1 VEETRATPSTD
12 PPRPIKFRHAAAD
25 DDGMDGPAGNRDA
38 TPRRVL
44 VVDDH
49 ELNLKLL
56 ERLLGLEGRK
66 VRAADSLAAAER
78 ALAEE
83 EPAMIVL
90 DLNLPDGSGLELTR
104 KLKSEPRT
112 ASIPIVA
119 CTAAVMPC
127 DQDQALAAG
136 CDAFVAKPI
145 DLRHFSTVV
154 SSILT

>member
-1 VEETRATPSTD
+1 MERSPG
-12 PPRPIKFRHAAAD
+12 RI
-25 DDGMDGPAGNRDA
+25 
-38 TPRRVL
+38 L

-56 ERLLGLEGRK
+56 ERLLEMEGRE

-83 EPAMIVL
+83 QPAMIVL

-104 KLKSEPRT
+104 KLKSEPLT

-119 CTAAVMPC
+119 CTAAVMPA
-127 DQDQALAAG
+127 DEDRALEAG

-145 DLRHFSTVV
+145 DLRRFSQII
-154 SSILT
+154 SSILA

>member
-1 VEETRATPSTD
+1 
-12 PPRPIKFRHAAAD
+12 
-25 DDGMDGPAGNRDA
+25 MDG
-38 TPRRVL
+38 RVL
-44 VVDDH
+44 VIDDH

-56 ERLLGLEGRK
+56 ERLLELDGRE

-83 EPAMIVL
+83 QPAMIVL

-104 KLKSEPRT
+104 RLKSHPRT

-119 CTAAVMPC
+119 CTAAVMQS
-127 DQDQALAAG
+127 DEDRALEAG

-145 DLRHFSTVV
+145 DLQRFSSVV
-154 SSILT
+154 SAMLSQRP

>member
-1 VEETRATPSTD
+1 MGPSAARLD
-12 PPRPIKFRHAAAD
+12 PAP
-25 DDGMDGPAGNRDA
+25 G
-38 TPRRVL
+38 RVL

-56 ERLLGLEGRK
+56 ERLLEIEGHQ

-78 ALAEE
+78 ALSEE
-83 EPAMIVL
+83 EPSMIVL

-104 KLKSEPRT
+104 KLKAEPRT

-119 CTAAVMPC
+119 CTAAVLPS
-127 DQDQALAAG
+127 DEHRAREAG
-136 CDAFVAKPI
+136 CDAFIAKPI
-145 DLRHFSTVV
+145 DLRHFSSVV

>member
-1 VEETRATPSTD
+1 
-12 PPRPIKFRHAAAD
+12 
-25 DDGMDGPAGNRDA
+25 MDGSASHESLPAEDA
-38 TPRRVL
+38 RPGRVL

-49 ELNLKLL
+49 DFNLRLL
-56 ERLLGLEGRK
+56 ERLLEMEGRQ
-66 VRAADSLAAAER
+66 VRSADSLAAAEQ

-90 DLNLPDGSGLELTR
+90 DMNLPDGSGLELTR

-119 CTAAVMPC
+119 CTAAVL
-127 DQDQALAAG
+127 QADEQRALEAG

-145 DLRHFSTVV
+145 DLRRFSTLV
-154 SSILT
+154 SSILS

>member
-1 VEETRATPSTD
+1 MEPSS
-12 PPRPIKFRHAAAD
+12 A
-25 DDGMDGPAGNRDA
+25 PAGSVPADSRQG
-38 TPRRVL
+38 RVL

-56 ERLLGLEGRK
+56 ERLLEREGRE
-66 VRAADSLAAAER
+66 VRAADSVAAAER

-83 EPAMIVL
+83 QPAMIVL

-104 KLKSEPRT
+104 RLKAEPRT

-119 CTAAVMPC
+119 CTAGVLPSDENEAME
-127 DQDQALAAG
+127 AG

-145 DLRHFSTVV
+145 DLRRFSEVI
-154 SSILT
+154 SSILS

>member
-1 VEETRATPSTD
+1 MDSP
-12 PPRPIKFRHAAAD
+12 AARLD
-25 DDGMDGPAGNRDA
+25 SSPG
-38 TPRRVL
+38 RVL

-49 ELNLKLL
+49 DLNLKLL
-56 ERLLGLEGRK
+56 ERLLELEGRQTRG
-66 VRAADSLAAAER
+66 VGSLAAAER

-83 EPAMIVL
+83 QPAMIVL
-90 DLNLPDGSGLELTR
+90 DLHLPDGSGLELTR

-119 CTAAVMPC
+119 CTAAVLPT
-127 DQDQALAAG
+127 DEVRAREAG

-154 SSILT
+154 SSILS

>member
-1 VEETRATPSTD
+1 MTS
-12 PPRPIKFRHAAAD
+12 FAARIDAA
-25 DDGMDGPAGNRDA
+25 PA
-38 TPRRVL
+38 RVL

-49 ELNLKLL
+49 DLNLKLL
-56 ERLLGLEGRK
+56 ERLLEREGHA
-66 VRAADSLAAAER
+66 VRAVDSLAAAER

-83 EPAMIVL
+83 EPSMIVL

-104 KLKSEPRT
+104 KIKSEPRT

-119 CTAAVMPC
+119 CTAAVMPS
-127 DQDQALAAG
+127 DEDRAREAG

-154 SSILT
+154 SSILS

>member
-1 VEETRATPSTD
+1 MELSSA
-12 PPRPIKFRHAAAD
+12 
-25 DDGMDGPAGNRDA
+25 PAGSDTA
-38 TPRRVL
+38 TSRRGRVL

-56 ERLLGLEGRK
+56 ERLLEREGRQ
-66 VRAADSLAAAER
+66 VRAADSVAAAER

-90 DLNLPDGSGLELTR
+90 DVNLPDGSGLELTR
-104 KLKSEPRT
+104 RLKAEPRT

-119 CTAAVMPC
+119 CTAAVLPSDEDEAM
-127 DQDQALAAG
+127 DAG

-145 DLRHFSTVV
+145 DLRRFSEVI
-154 SSILT
+154 SSILS

>member
-1 VEETRATPSTD
+1 MEPSS
-12 PPRPIKFRHAAAD
+12 A
-25 DDGMDGPAGNRDA
+25 PAGSVTA
-38 TPRRVL
+38 TSRRGRVL

-56 ERLLGLEGRK
+56 ERLLEREGRQ
-66 VRAADSLAAAER
+66 VRAADSVAAAER

-90 DLNLPDGSGLELTR
+90 DVNLPDGSGLELTR
-104 KLKSEPRT
+104 RLKAEPRT

-119 CTAAVMPC
+119 CTAAVLPSDEDEAME
-127 DQDQALAAG
+127 AG

-145 DLRHFSTVV
+145 DLRRFSEVI
-154 SSILT
+154 SSILS

>member
-1 VEETRATPSTD
+1 MAPTSVPTGALPVASR
-12 PPRPIKFRHAAAD
+12 R
-25 DDGMDGPAGNRDA
+25 G
-38 TPRRVL
+38 RVL
-44 VVDDH
+44 IVDDH

-56 ERLLGLEGRK
+56 ERLLELEGRE

-90 DLNLPDGSGLELTR
+90 DLNLPDGNGLELTR

-119 CTAAVMPC
+119 CTAAVMPA
-127 DQDQALAAG
+127 DEDRALEAG

-145 DLRHFSTVV
+145 DLRRFSEVI
-154 SSILT
+154 SSILA